1 MELTPDDFTFPVPK
15 YVTWDRRA
23 ELKDRLD
30 KMNEI
35 ISHLPPKVSFQ
46 DIPDSYW
53 LFNLKSKHRQD
64 LYLD

>member
-15 YVTWDRRA
+15 YVTWDRRV
-23 ELKDRLD
+23 ELKERLD

-46 DIPDSYW
+46 EILDSHW
-53 LFNLKSKHRQD
+53 LANQKRIKIILATK
-64 LYLD
+64 